1 MANLSEADWARLAQ
15 YFAGACTPA
24 EADEVRRWIE
34 AEPERQQLVDELR
47 AAWDAAAMPGT
58 VWDTP
63 TAWHRLSAR
72 LRSRELRAAAALV
85 RGSGPVSGRT
95 SWSQAQRKLAIAAS
109 VVLALTGGGALA
121 WWVRAARSGRAAVAA
136 HLREVRTRPGQRAQF
151 RLTDGSRVVL
161 ASSSVLRYD
170 PTTFGASTRELQLDG
185 RAYFEVTH
193 DPRRPFL
200 VRTART
206 VTEDLGTEFLITDY
220 TGDAATEVVVAS
232 GTVAVRTGATDTAVA
247 ATVLAAGEKVRLD
260 TAGRATVRHGVD
272 LGAELAWTEGRLV
285 FVNAPVPDVVAELE
299 RWYGIDLQLGG
310 VQLGAHRFT
319 GSYNGESDSTVV
331 NELAA
336 AIGARVERRGGAVVL
351 VPLIRTRE
359 P

>member
-1 MANLSEADWARLAQ
+1 MGNLSETEWARLAQ
-15 YFAGACTPA
+15 YFAGTCTPE

-34 AEPERQQLVDELR
+34 ADPERQRLVDELR
-47 AAWDAAAMPGT
+47 GAWEAAAVPGT
-58 VWDTP
+58 AWDTP
-63 TAWHRLSAR
+63 AAWQRLSAR
-72 LRSRELRAAAALV
+72 LRSRERRTPAALV
-85 RGSGPVSGRT
+85 RGGWPVYGGT
-95 SWSQAQRKLAIAAS
+95 SWSRTQRKLAIAAA
-109 VVLALTGGGALA
+109 VVLTVTGGGALA
-121 WWVRAARSGRAAVAA
+121 WWARVARWGRPVAA
-136 HLREVRTRPGQRAQF
+136 ALREVRTRPGQRAQF
-151 RLTDGSRVVL
+151 RLTDGTRVVL

-170 PTTFGASTRELQLDG
+170 PTSFGASTRELQLDG

-220 TGDAATEVVVAS
+220 TGDPATEVVVAS
-232 GTVAVRTGATDTAVA
+232 GTVAVRTAATQTAVP

-260 TAGRATVRHGVD
+260 TAGQATVRRGVD

-285 FVNAPVPDVVAELE
+285 FVNAPVPEVVAELE

-310 VQLGAHRFT
+310 AQLAAHRFT
-319 GSYNGESDSTVV
+319 GSYNGQPDSTVV
-331 NELAA
+331 RELAA

-351 VPLIRTRE
+351 VPLIRTPE

>member
-34 AEPERQQLVDELR
+34 ADPERQRLVEDLR
-47 AAWDAAAMPGT
+47 AAWDAAATPGT
-58 VWDTP
+58 AWDTP
-63 TAWHRLSAR
+63 TAWQRLSAR
-72 LRSRELRAAAALV
+72 LRSRERRTPAALV
-85 RGSGPVSGRT
+85 RDSGPIYGRT
-95 SWSQAQRKLAIAAS
+95 SWFQAQRKLAIAAT

-121 WWVRAARSGRAAVAA
+121 WWARVARSGRPVAA
-136 HLREVRTRPGQRAQF
+136 ALREVRTRPGQRAQI

-170 PTTFGASTRELQLDG
+170 ATSFGVSTRELQLDG

-206 VTEDLGTEFLITDY
+206 VTEDLGTEFVITDY
-220 TGDAATEVVVAS
+220 TGDPATEVVVAS
-232 GTVAVRTGATDTAVA
+232 GTVAVRTAATDTAVA

-260 TAGRATVRHGVD
+260 TAGQATVRHGVD

-285 FVNAPVPDVVAELE
+285 FVNAPVPEVVAELE

-310 VQLGAHRFT
+310 TQLTAHRFT
-319 GSYNGESDSTVV
+319 GSYNGQSDSTVV
-331 NELAA
+331 RELAA

>member
-1 MANLSEADWARLAQ
+1 MANLSEAEWARLAQ

-34 AEPERQQLVDELR
+34 ADLERQRLVEDLR
-47 AAWDAAAMPGT
+47 AAWDAAATPGT
-58 VWDTP
+58 AWDTP
-63 TAWHRLSAR
+63 TAWQRLSAR
-72 LRSRELRAAAALV
+72 LRSRERRTPAALV
-85 RGSGPVSGRT
+85 RDSGPIYGRT
-95 SWSQAQRKLAIAAS
+95 SWFQAQRKLAIAAS
-109 VVLALTGGGALA
+109 VVLALAGGGALA
-121 WWVRAARSGRAAVAA
+121 WWVRAA
-136 HLREVRTRPGQRAQF
+136 RPGQRAQF

-170 PTTFGASTRELQLDG
+170 PTSFGASTRELQLDG

-220 TGDAATEVVVAS
+220 TGDPATEVVVAS
-232 GTVAVRTGATDTAVA
+232 GTVAVRTAATDTAVA

-285 FVNAPVPDVVAELE
+285 FVNAPVPEVVAELE
-299 RWYGIDLQLGG
+299 RWYGIDIQLGG
-310 VQLGAHRFT
+310 ARLAAHRFT

-331 NELAA
+331 HELAA